1 LNPSQLTTTQAVDF
15 SLFYIIGIS
24 FIILIGVT
32 VVMIGF
38 AVRYHRSRHPAP
50 TSQVSHNVPLEVI
63 WTLIPTF
70 IALSMFYI
78 GWSGYL
84 TTRGVPEG
92 AMEVTVTAR
101 MWSWSF
107 EYEDGRVT
115 DRLYVPVGR
124 PVLVH
129 IRTADVIHSFSVPAF
144 RVKRDAVPGMDT
156 YVWFVAEEPGSY
168 NVYCTEYCGVGHA
181 DMITTVEALP
191 EEEFAAW
198 LEEELPDVARGLQLL
213 QQYGC
218 IGCHS
223 LDGTPAVGP
232 TFQGLYGSEVQ
243 VVREGRQMTVT
254 ADEDYIRRSIR
265 EPQLEL
271 TVGYPPVM
279 PAFPQ
284 IPDEELEEMVEYLRE
299 LQ

>member
-1 LNPSQLTTTQAVDF
+1 MNPPLLTTTEAVDF
-15 SLFYIIGIS
+15 SLYYIIGIS
-24 FIILIGVT
+24 FVILMGVT

-50 TSQVSHNVPLEVI
+50 TSQVSHNVTLELL

-70 IALSMFYI
+70 IALSMFWY

-84 TTRGVPEG
+84 AVRNVPEG
-92 AMEVTVTAR
+92 AMEVTVTGR

-107 EYEDGRVT
+107 EYENGRIT
-115 DRLYVPVGR
+115 DRLYVPVGQ
-124 PVLVH
+124 PVHVT
-129 IRTADVIHSFSVPAF
+129 IRSADVIHSFYVPAF

-156 YVWFVAEEPGSY
+156 SVWFVAEEPGSY
-168 NVYCTEYCGVGHA
+168 NVYCAEYCGLLHA

-191 EEEFAAW
+191 QEEFIVW
-198 LEEELPDVARGLQLL
+198 LEEEPPDVARGLQLL

-223 LDGTPAVGP
+223 LDGSPGAGP
-232 TFQGLYGSEVQ
+232 TFQGLFGREVTNI
-243 VVREGRQMTVT
+243 REGRQVTVI
-254 ADEDYIRRSIR
+254 ADEEYIRRSIR
-265 EPQLEL
+265 QPQLEV
-271 TVGYPPVM
+271 TVGFPPIM

-284 IPDEELEEMVEYLRE
+284 ITDEEMEEIIDYLRE